1 MPIDLFTWKKKKSR
15 ADQILDKFEEF
26 HSRNPEVWT
35 LFKRFTFEMIN
46 RGKSHYSVN
55 AVTER
60 IRWHSDI
67 ETTGEEVKIGNN
79 FRAHY
84 ARLFH
89 IAFPEHDGFFFTR
102 KLASYALP
110 SPRCSFPF
118 HSLPFPSA
126 LHGMQSC
133 KVSLYTECDAV
144 KFNFTRNANMKSIP
158 LHGMQS
164 RKGKLYTECKHEKGN
179 FTRNS

>member
-1 MPIDLFTWKKKKSR
+1 MRLIHNGVGIADMYSEEEYQQAIRTDTNQPTNNNMERDLFTWKTKKSR

-102 KLASYALP
+102 KLVSEDAPALDDP
-110 SPRCSFPF
+110 DQPF
-118 HSLPFPSA
+118 HPQPPTDEVA
-126 LHGMQSC
+126 I
-133 KVSLYTECDAV
+133 K
-144 KFNFTRNANMKSIP
+144 TRLKSILETTP
-158 LHGMQS
+158 
-164 RKGKLYTECKHEKGN
+164 
-179 FTRNS
+179 